1 MSREHDAKSSE
12 PVVLTT
18 FMNRIEAELVAGK
31 LRDAGIETVLRS
43 DDAGGMEPNLA
54 LVRGV
59 WLLVR
64 RRDLERARELLET
77 EPGLLDSDAEAGGD
91 RGES

>member
-1 MSREHDAKSSE
+1 MPEEHDAAASE
-12 PVVLTT
+12 PVVVKT
-18 FMNRIEAELVAGK
+18 FMSRIEAELVAGK
-31 LRDAGIETVLRS
+31 LRDGGIETILRS

-64 RRDLERARELLET
+64 RGDLERAKELLET
-77 EPGLLDSDAEAGGD
+77 ETDHDV
-91 RGES
+91 ES